1 MPVPTVEEDRPTRI
15 RNRDTQLKSVYTF
28 IGMDQFIVLP
38 IVVFSKVSRVSSSP
52 FAILPLFFFIT
63 DSELSALLGR
73 CWNTLAHVL
82 RVGQINKSDLLCWLR
97 YIRIMRKF
105 FVVMPRRRFSA
116 ALGLDVDD
124 GLRKKAE
131 ICRRLQKNL
140 SVCKPIKSGT
150 RRHELYG
157 EMGRSIV
164 LVESVLTS
172 IPAFLVNF
180 SMRM

>member
-1 MPVPTVEEDRPTRI
+1 MLVTLYKNNAE
-15 RNRDTQLKSVYTF
+15 
-28 IGMDQFIVLP
+28 
-38 IVVFSKVSRVSSSP
+38 VFR
-52 FAILPLFFFIT
+52 
-63 DSELSALLGR
+63 
-73 CWNTLAHVL
+73 
-82 RVGQINKSDLLCWLR
+82 
-97 YIRIMRKF
+97 
-105 FVVMPRRRFSA
+105 VMPRRRFSA

-140 SVCKPIKSGT
+140 SVCKPIKST

-180 SMRM
+180 SMGM